1 MVMLYLSESIYATT
15 TIPIRIL
22 GFHRIFLKDF
32 LTVVM
37 MDSSFKTAR
46 YYRSHVNPPEIW
58 MLKRNVY
65 L

>member
-1 MVMLYLSESIYATT
+1 MLFLNESIYATT

-22 GFHRIFLKDF
+22 GFHQIFLKDF

-46 YYRSHVNPPEIW
+46 YYRSHVNRLEIW